1 MSKAT
6 ILLVDDSPTNLHVL
20 LSYLKD
26 SGFETL
32 IARSG
37 EGALRQVEYAQ
48 PDIILLDVMMP
59 GIDGFETCRRLKNNE
74 ATREIPILFM
84 TALSDTVDKVRG
96 FEAGGVDYI
105 TKPLQHEEVLARI
118 NTHLMIR
125 NLQKQLQEKNREL
138 RELNASKDK
147 FFSIIAHDLRNP
159 FAALLGFT
167 RMAAEGLQNW
177 SRDEIQRM
185 VEDLGNSAETLY
197 ELLENLLNWSR
208 LQRGVMEYFPD
219 LVDIAYTVERN
230 MELFAT
236 IARQKKITLTSS
248 LEPEIFVFADGKMID
263 TVIRNLLSNALKF
276 TNAGG
281 NIEISAAY
289 DDSEITIAV
298 ADTGVGI
305 PEADLPKLFQLDVKY
320 SNVGTAGEQGTGLG
334 LLLCR
339 DLIEKNQ
346 GTIWVES
353 TIGVG
358 TTFKFTLPL
367 EMEEEGE

>member
-59 GIDGFETCRRLKNNE
+59 GIDGFETCRRLQNNE

-84 TALSDTVDKVRG
+84 TALSDTVDKIRG

-105 TKPLQHEEVLARI
+105 TKPLQHEELLAPI
-118 NTHLMIR
+118 NAHLMIR
-125 NLQKQLQEKNREL
+125 NLQKQLQEKNQEL
-138 RELNASKDK
+138 QELNASKDK

-159 FAALLGFT
+159 FTALLGFT
-167 RMAAEGLQNW
+167 RMAAEGLNDW
-177 SRDEIQRM
+177 SHDEIREM
-185 VEDLGNSAETLY
+185 MKELGDSAETLY
-197 ELLENLLNWSR
+197 ELLENLLSWSR
-208 LQRGVMEYFPD
+208 LQRGVMDYFPD
-219 LVDIAYTVERN
+219 MFDISHIVNQNLA
-230 MELFAT
+230 LFST
-236 IARQKKITLTSS
+236 IAEQKKIALISS
-248 LEPEIFVFADGKMID
+248 LEPETFVFADGNMID

-276 TNAGG
+276 TNTGDS
-281 NIEISAAY
+281 IEISAAC
-289 DDSEITIAV
+289 DNSEIMIAV

-305 PEADLPKLFQLDVKY
+305 PETDLPKLFQLDVKY

-334 LLLCR
+334 LLLCK

-353 TIGVG
+353 TVGTG
-358 TTFKFTLPL
+358 TTFTFTLPL
-367 EMEEEGE
+367 EMEE